1 MLDDQYLM
9 FIYIH
14 IISYYKLFL
23 YFVNLVMSCLGGK
36 TGDHHLEHFYIIKKL
51 WIIIFPP
58 TPFQQLLF
66 CFCNEVYQLLA
77 LGQQFSPGTPVSS
90 ATQSGYH
97 NVI

>member
-1 MLDDQYLM
+1 
-9 FIYIH
+9 
-14 IISYYKLFL
+14 
-23 YFVNLVMSCLGGK
+23 MSCLGGK

-58 TPFQQLLF
+58 TPFQPTQQLLF

-77 LGQQFSPGTPVSS
+77 LGQRFSPGTPVSS
-90 ATQSGYH
+90 ATHSGYH